1 MPPMIEKAIVA
12 LIAEALPGVAIFYDS
27 APEETPGPFVL
38 YSASAEQDMYPD
50 LQGRGTL
57 FQYGVS
63 IDVWS
68 NSAKQAM
75 EMGHTLRQT
84 LPDKTG
90 SYGGSYVELIR
101 TDGGFDTSEQRD
113 GASPTVWYQRNTD
126 FLVTVSRER
135 QQ

>member
-12 LIAEALPGVAIFYDS
+12 LISEVLPGVQIFYES

-38 YSASAEQDMYPD
+38 YSASSEQDLYPD
-50 LQGRGTL
+50 LDGRGTL

-63 IDVWS
+63 VDVWS
-68 NSAKQAM
+68 NDADQAM
-75 EMGHTLRQT
+75 QMGHQLRQS

-90 SYGGSYVELIR
+90 DYGGSHVELIR
-101 TDGGFDTSEQRD
+101 TDGGFDTSEKRD

-126 FLVTVSRER
+126 FLLTVSRER